1 MKNVFVTEFE
11 TLDARLD
18 GTRTILRALASLAT
32 KKAA

>member
-1 MKNVFVTEFE
+1 MKIVFVREFE

-18 GTRTILRALASLAT
+18 GTRKILRTLASLAT